1 MEELRKWS
9 AHQGGPTATLFRW
22 RRINPS
28 LQSVRAMGW
37 PKPDETG
44 PWGFAM
50 LLKETSLN
58 WALKHV
64 RKEGDTDLFPQPFE
78 FEVIKKYW
86 PTVLKEL
93 KGIQINAHAWQG
105 PRRLMV
111 PKSEFGFRA
120 VCQLDPLDSILFA
133 ALVREIGNK
142 IERKRSAPSDNTVF
156 SYRFDPGADGR
167 LYAASTG
174 WERFWKISSAHC
186 DEFPCVLVTD
196 ISDFYNQ
203 IYHHTVENQLN
214 ECGIK
219 REYWFGLKNLL
230 ANVTEGVSR
239 GVPIGPHPSHL
250 IAEMAMIPVDEFLQS
265 IGVEFCRYV
274 DDIHI
279 FCKSERIARSTLYKF
294 ADYLD
299 KTQKIQLNRQKTH
312 MLDTNEFRNTCETN
326 SIDKPINNLELQ
338 VLNTVRSHTKSPYE
352 RVRIIKLS
360 NADLATLSQA
370 NIESVLKEYLDADEV
385 DYIRLRW
392 FIRRLAQ
399 VGAPGGVNLIVKRF
413 DEFLPAIA
421 EVGKY
426 FEAAAPNSDGK
437 WKDIGKDLIALYDT
451 DLVQASEYL
460 QVVILSLFSRIKD
473 LNHVNSLTKLYA
485 TSSPM
490 CQRKIMLA
498 AATAKASAWLSTLK
512 GAYKNADPW
521 SKRAI
526 LYSLRALP
534 KDAKDF
540 WLKSVKKRV
549 HGLDALVVD
558 YISK

>member
-1 MEELRKWS
+1 M
-9 AHQGGPTATLFRW
+9 F
-22 RRINPS
+22 
-28 LQSVRAMGW
+28 
-37 PKPDETG
+37 
-44 PWGFAM
+44 
-50 LLKETSLN
+50 LKATSLD
-58 WALKHV
+58 WAFKHV

-78 FEVIKKYW
+78 FDVIKQYW
-86 PTVLKEL
+86 PAVLKEL
-93 KGIQINAHAWQG
+93 KAIEINTHAWQG

-120 VCQLDPLDSILFA
+120 VCQLDPIDSILFA
-133 ALVREIGNK
+133 ALVREIGSK
-142 IERKRSAPSDNTVF
+142 IEHKRSPPSDETIY
-156 SYRFDPGADGR
+156 SYRFDPSASGR
-167 LYAASTG
+167 LYAANTG
-174 WERFWKISSAHC
+174 WERFWKTSSSHC
-186 DEFPCVLVTD
+186 DNFQCVLITD

-203 IYHHTVENQLN
+203 IYHHTIENQLD
-214 ECGIK
+214 ECGISK
-219 REYWFGLKNLL
+219 GYWHALKNLL

-250 IAEMAMIPVDEFLQS
+250 VAEMAMIPVDDFLRS
-265 IGVEFCRYV
+265 TGITFCRYV
-274 DDIHI
+274 DDIHL
-279 FCKSERIARSTLYKF
+279 FCKNNRVARSTLFKV

-299 KTQKIQLNRQKTH
+299 KSQKIQLNRQKTDI
-312 MLDTNEFRNTCETN
+312 LDTKEFKPTCESN
-326 SIDKPINNLELQ
+326 SIDKPINNLELE
-338 VLNTVRSHTKSPYE
+338 VLRTVRSHTKSPYE

-360 NADLATLSQA
+360 TLDLAKLSRP

-399 VGAPGGVNLIVKRF
+399 VGVPGGVNLIVKRF

-426 FEAAAPNSDGK
+426 FESAAPNFDGK
-437 WKDIGKDLIALYDT
+437 WNDIGEDFIKLYDSDLI
-451 DLVQASEYL
+451 QASEYL

-473 LNHVNSLTKLYA
+473 LNHVDSLTKLYDA
-485 TSSPM
+485 SSPM
-490 CQRKIMLA
+490 CQRKIILA
-498 AATAKASAWLSTLK
+498 AAMAKASAWLSTHK

-521 SKRAI
+521 GKRAI

-540 WLKSVKKRV
+540 WLMSVRKRV
-549 HGLDALVVD
+549 DGLDALIVD